1 MDSDELCN
9 IEFIDL
15 NGVDESEQLRIRNSL
30 QQLDPSVQL
39 PWVKNKKILLRDKQ
53 QNNRENDGQNV
64 IESVPTSQHH
74 NPYINHPMITQPVY
88 YNQQQS
94 VVVQPIITYPHHTNI
109 LYYPTNVLSPVSP
122 PYPQQVF
129 IPQTNYSTTYPCTI
143 QTGEAEDLQKEEN
156 EGILSKENGI
166 EDNGD
171 DKNETTPNKVPEIIP
186 SSPIIENGNE
196 NVETVTSPAPVNKS
210 WASLF
215 SSSKSSNTS
224 STKPHPELNIQQTA
238 NKKSYENEAF
248 CPIKHPRKSQQFIDP
263 DCYRMGE
270 FLISYAIDGKA
281 LSLQPRGLLNQS
293 NYCYINSILQALVAC
308 PPLYNLLTGLAQNIS
323 SNGKRKPTPVID
335 GMCRF
340 VKEFKYLPPNL
351 RNKDKKAEKNPKK
364 DANVLIN
371 TDIPFEPTWIYK
383 MLNGIRT
390 DLIEGRQEDAEEFLG
405 FLLNGLNDEMLELIK
420 LVKNDKEEPNESV
433 LTTDDNGEK
442 EWKVM
447 GPKNKGS
454 ITRRTDF
461 DRTPISDIFG
471 GLLKSKIHRAGDL
484 STENIQPFLTLQLNI
499 EKVKTV
505 REALE
510 ALVNKHQLE
519 GLTSSKTNEEVEAWQ
534 QVLLDELPVIL
545 ILHLKCFDY
554 KQAGCTKII
563 KALEFPVDLKI
574 DQKLLS
580 SKPQSQKEKHYKLFA
595 VVYHDGKEASKGH
608 YVTDAF
614 HIGYS
619 CWLRYD
625 DASVKTV
632 QEEQVLKPQG
642 TRVPYLLFYRRSD
655 TIRGK

>member
-1 MDSDELCN
+1 MDSDDLCN

-15 NGVDESEQLRIRNSL
+15 NGVEETEQLRIRNSL

-39 PWVKNKKILLRDKQ
+39 PWIKDKKILLRGKQ
-53 QNNRENDGQNV
+53 NTNGSEQRSITETAPA
-64 IESVPTSQHH
+64 SHH
-74 NPYINHPMITQPVY
+74 NTFIQHPIITQPVY
-88 YNQQQS
+88 YNHQQPP
-94 VVVQPIITYPHHTNI
+94 VVVQPLITYPHPSNI
-109 LYYPTNVLSPVSP
+109 VYYPTNVISPVSP

-129 IPQTNYSTTYPCTI
+129 IPHTSYSHSYPCAVPT
-143 QTGEAEDLQKEEN
+143 EEVVAEEDPIEE
-156 EGILSKENGI
+156 ISKENGI
-166 EDNGD
+166 EDEGIVQNG
-171 DKNETTPNKVPEIIP
+171 TTPEKVPETIP
-186 SSPIIENGNE
+186 VSPVVQNGDENAD
-196 NVETVTSPAPVNKS
+196 VTASPAPANKS

-215 SSSKSSNTS
+215 NSNKSASNTPTVKQNS
-224 STKPHPELNIQQTA
+224 DKNTSIQA
-238 NKKSYENEAF
+238 VNKESNNNDSI
-248 CPIKHPRKSQQFIDP
+248 CPIKHPRKSQQFVDP

-270 FLISYAIDGKA
+270 YLTSYVIDGKA

-323 SNGKRKPTPVID
+323 SNEKRKPTPVID

-340 VKEFKYLPPNL
+340 AKEFKYLPPSL
-351 RNKDKKAEKNPKK
+351 RNKDKKPDKNTKK

-420 LVKNDKEEPNESV
+420 LVKNDREETVESPPFV
-433 LTTDDNGEK
+433 IDDNGDK

-447 GPKNKGS
+447 GPKNKLS

-484 STENIQPFLTLQLNI
+484 STENIQPFFTLQLNI

-554 KQAGCTKII
+554 KQDGCTKII

-580 SKPQSQKEKHYKLFA
+580 SKTQSQKEKHYKLFA